1 LAAPIAYEQPTLGR
15 AWHGV
20 RRHLLTLAV
29 IILISGGLNLVGYGL
44 ANLLFGGGVDRGPV
58 PGQSPLFEGDDS
70 LRLALH
76 QLLQTPFG
84 VVANLVGVLLT
95 AVPALYYETGKVIT
109 VNKALQQLL
118 QRPVRYL
125 LAGVLSTLAIIIGL
139 LLCILPGLAV
149 VLVMPVYIN
158 RIFVTDQPIVEA
170 LLGAFQA
177 VYGHAKGWK
186 FLLTQLVA
194 WLLMAVIVVVFVLI
208 VAFLAIGVRMILDG
222 QNSALLIPYG
232 ALALAVT
239 AALFLGA
246 MILSQMAIFY
256 VQNSAYRLG
265 ILS

>member
-1 LAAPIAYEQPTLGR
+1 MAAPFAYEQPTLER

-29 IILISGGLNLVGYGL
+29 IMLISGGLNLIGYAL
-44 ANLLFGGGVDRGPV
+44 ANLLFGGGVDPGLV
-58 PGQSPLFEGDDS
+58 PGESSLSGDNYS
-70 LRLALH
+70 LKVVLH

-95 AVPALYYETGKVIT
+95 AVPALYYETGRVIT
-109 VNKALQQLL
+109 VNKAFQQMC

-125 LAGVLSTLAIIIGL
+125 LAGMLSTLAIVIGL
-139 LLCILPGLAV
+139 LLCILPGLAF

-158 RIFVTDQPIVEA
+158 RIFVTDQPVVEA

-186 FLLTQLVA
+186 FLLTQLVT
-194 WLLMAVIVVVFVLI
+194 WLLLAVVVVISILI
-208 VAFLAIGVRMILDG
+208 VGFLGIGLRMILAG
-222 QNSALLIPYG
+222 QNTALLIPYG
-232 ALALAVT
+232 ALALGVT
-239 AALFLGA
+239 TALLLA
-246 MILSQMAIFY
+246 SIILSQMAIFY